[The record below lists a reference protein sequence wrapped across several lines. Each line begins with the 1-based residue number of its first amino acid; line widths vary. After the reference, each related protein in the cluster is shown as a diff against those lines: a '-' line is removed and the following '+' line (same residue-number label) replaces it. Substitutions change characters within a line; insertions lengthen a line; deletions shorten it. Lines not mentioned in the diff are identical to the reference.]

1 MIGRYPGAQV
11 TIRRRPGG
19 RALVAMVVLLS
30 ILGGGVWLWARDSS
44 LVAVRHVRV
53 AGAGGR
59 DAIQI
64 RSALVTAARNMTTLD
79 VQVGQLQTAVAPYPV
94 VKRLDVSTQFP
105 HGLTIQVVEQ
115 VPVATVA
122 AGGRRLAVSGDGT
135 VLHDVAPISSLPTI
149 SLGIAPGGSH
159 LSGYALTEVRLLAGA
174 PYQLLAKV
182 SRVSDGGVH
191 GLTVQVRSGPSIYF
205 GDLGALT
212 AKWTA
217 ATEVLAD
224 SGSAGASYVDVT
236 DPSRPAAG

>member
-1 MIGRYPGAQV
+1 
-11 TIRRRPGG
+11 
-19 RALVAMVVLLS
+19 MVVLLS
-30 ILGGGVWLWARDSS
+30 ILAGVWLWARDSS

-174 PYQLLAKV
+174 HQLLAKV
-182 SRVSDGGVH
+182 SQVSDGGVH

-205 GDLGALT
+205 GDLRALT